1 MLIAIIALAAILIF
15 AYIILK
21 VKNNLQIAVILIIV
35 CLISTIYFCL
45 AKPVLHK
52 PFSINIIDYVIKFN
66 TDGSMT
72 TTKQT
77 TTTVI
82 KEESK

>member
-1 MLIAIIALAAILIF
+1 MLIAIIVLAAILIF

-21 VKNNLQIAVILIIV
+21 TKNNNVISVILLTV
-35 CLISTIYFCL
+35 SLISTIYFCI

-52 PFSINIIDYVIKFN
+52 PLSVNIIDYVIKFN